1 MRAAG
6 RRDGVRQLD
15 GPLAAA
21 LAALLLL
28 APAPGCAASCLDAA
42 PQPAA
47 AAAAKKSYAYDRP
60 GRAFDARGV
69 LWRNLRGHALRLE
82 GAHAACWSG
91 GRVDGP
97 YPEDAVYECS
107 AEHCPAGVCPQPCWP
122 YHLSAGVSVR
132 VAAPTVIEDLRVSA
146 YGDGIS
152 QEESAQRAD
161 LEIRRVWLHD
171 IHDDAVEND
180 WGASVRV
187 IDSLLERVNIAFASR
202 SRSGE
207 NVDARSKRFEV
218 RNSLVLLHRFTN
230 QYKQRPGHGGFWKWG
245 HEGLDPRF
253 AVTDNVF
260 VAETPGGLL
269 FPLVD
274 QVLECRNNRLLWL
287 GTAEAWEKALDG
299 DDDSD
304 GLDNR
309 GRLAALS
316 HCYTVVLRP
325 AAQSRAA
332 FLAEHWD
339 PLVRRWRATHSAG
352 RGAEVEP

>member
-1 MRAAG
+1 
-6 RRDGVRQLD
+6 VRELH

-28 APAPGCAASCLDAA
+28 APAPGCAASCLDSA
-42 PQPAA
+42 PEKAA
-47 AAAAKKSYAYDRP
+47 AVAAKRSYAYERP

-69 LWRNLRGHALRLE
+69 VWRNLRGHALRLE
-82 GAHAACWSG
+82 GTHAACWSG
-91 GRVDGP
+91 GALRGP

-107 AEHCPAGVCPQPCWP
+107 PAHCPGGACPQPCWP

-132 VAAPTVIEDLRVSA
+132 VAAPTVIEDLRVSD

-187 IDSLLERVNIAFASR
+187 IDSLLERVNVAFASR
-202 SRSGE
+202 ARSGHE
-207 NVDARSKRFEV
+207 IDARNERFEV

-230 QYKQRPGHGGFWKWG
+230 QYKQRPGHGVFWKWG
-245 HEGLDPRF
+245 HAGLGPRF
-253 AVTDNVF
+253 AVTDSVF

-274 QVLECRNNRLLWL
+274 QVVECRNNTLLWA
-287 GTAEAWEKALDG
+287 GTPAAWERALDH
-299 DDDSD
+299 DHDSD

-316 HCYTVVLRP
+316 HCYKVVLRP
-325 AAQSRAA
+325 AAQSRAD

-339 PLVRRWRATHSAG
+339 PLVRRWRATHAAG
-352 RGAEVEP
+352 QAAEALP